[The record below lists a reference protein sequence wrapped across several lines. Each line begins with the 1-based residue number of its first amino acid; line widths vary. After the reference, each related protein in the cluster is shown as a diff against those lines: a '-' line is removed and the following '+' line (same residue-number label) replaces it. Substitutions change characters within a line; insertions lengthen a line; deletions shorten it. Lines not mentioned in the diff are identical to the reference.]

1 MSRMQNLFQFVFP
14 NICAVP
20 QINEMV
26 RASEMLHPRIFVLV
40 LTVMVVA
47 TCTTTTSENELPRKR
62 TTTTSENELP
72 QSLSQL
78 IPMPQLITLKGT
90 HLQGH
95 TSRDPLDTG
104 ITITGGVLVC
114 LFGEEFRKDGRL
126 GRALKREIG
135 QRVAG
140 GDILELASSDPSAER
155 TCMAEALQREMTPVF
170 LEQQASS
177 HGFREDRWRSSDAY
191 LLHSSS
197 SHIRISSFG
206 EVGAFRAIQ
215 TLMQICLHDD
225 NCDIPSVEIRDWSDL
240 PNRGVMLDVSR
251 NRVHTMET
259 LYLLVDTLAAL
270 KFNQLQMY
278 TEHTFAYTAHPTV
291 WNDSGAITKEQA
303 QALSLSLSCH
313 ERSFKPLLS
322 LNSCTD
328 TAFLFF

>member
-1 MSRMQNLFQFVFP
+1 MLNTFWD
-14 NICAVP
+14 A
-20 QINEMV
+20 
-26 RASEMLHPRIFVLV
+26 ASGFFIAWSEQGRFTRVKKIFVLV

-47 TCTTTTSENELPRKR
+47 TCTTTTSENELP
-62 TTTTSENELP
+62 E
-72 QSLSQL
+72 SLSQL

-114 LFGEEFRKDGRL
+114 LFGEEFQKDSKDGRL
-126 GRALKREIG
+126 MRALKREIG

-140 GDILELASSDPSAER
+140 GDILEFASSDPSAER
-155 TCMAEALQREMTPVF
+155 TCMAEASRREMTPVL

-177 HGFREDRWRSSDAY
+177 HGFSEARWRSSDAY
-191 LLHSSS
+191 LLHSSI

-215 TLMQICLHDD
+215 TLMQICLHDNFSD
-225 NCDIPSVEIRDWSDL
+225 DPNKNDSCDIPSVEIRDWSDL

-251 NRVHTMET
+251 NRVHTLET

-313 ERSFKPLLS
+313 ERSFQPPLS
-322 LNSCTD
+322 LY
-328 TAFLFF
+328 

>member
-1 MSRMQNLFQFVFP
+1 M
-14 NICAVP
+14 P

-47 TCTTTTSENELPRKR
+47 TC

-114 LFGEEFRKDGRL
+114 LFGEKFQKDGRL
-126 GRALKREIG
+126 LRALKREIG

-155 TCMAEALQREMTPVF
+155 TCMAEALKREMTPVF
-170 LEQQASS
+170 LEHQASS

-251 NRVHTMET
+251 NRVHTLET

-322 LNSCTD
+322 LY
-328 TAFLFF
+328 